1 MKRTMHKG
9 FTLIELLVV
18 VAIIA
23 LLAATI
29 LSSLGSARSKAKDA
43 KIQAQM
49 SNMRAQAELYYSSNP
64 GGYSLSMF
72 TTSSTSNGLQEL
84 ITAVDADNGS
94 GTVTPQ
100 ASSSSWAVLAD
111 MVSTT
116 NKWCVDSNGASKV
129 STAIAG
135 SGTGTDPYRCN

>member
-49 SNMRAQAELYYSSNP
+49 SNMRAQAELYYSSNN
-64 GGYSLSMF
+64 GYSTTMF

-84 ITAVDADNGS
+84 VTAVDTDNGS
-94 GTVTPQ
+94 GAVTTQ
-100 ASSSSWAVLAD
+100 ASASSWAVLAD

-135 SGTGTDPYRCN
+135 TGTGTDPYRCQ